1 MARKKESSITEEY
14 CNDVLSKLTETQE
27 ITELELI
34 ELATEWCKKN
44 YDHHRSFALKH
55 NLAPIALII
64 VALLWIDHPL
74 LTAPGRSMTFNP
86 ERAAAE
92 IIRCEL
98 LRLDVPIPANNSINT
113 PPVERIGKNLKEST
127 ESADLADIHKQPVER
142 I

>member
-1 MARKKESSITEEY
+1 MARKKEGSITEEY
-14 CNDVLSKLTETQE
+14 CNDVLSKLTDTQE
-27 ITELELI
+27 ITEQEII

-64 VALLWIDHPL
+64 IALLWIEHPL
-74 LTAPGRSMTFNP
+74 LIVPSRGMTFNI

-98 LRLDVPIPANNSINT
+98 LRLDVPIPANNSFNT
-113 PPVERIGKNLKEST
+113 PPVERMGKNLKEST
-127 ESADLADIHKQPVER
+127 EPADLAYIHKQPVER